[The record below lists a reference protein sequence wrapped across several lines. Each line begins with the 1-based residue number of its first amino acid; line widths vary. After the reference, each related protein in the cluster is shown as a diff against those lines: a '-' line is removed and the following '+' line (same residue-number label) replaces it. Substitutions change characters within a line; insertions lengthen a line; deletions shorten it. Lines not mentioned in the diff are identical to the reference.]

1 MKEYG
6 TVLLIATGFG
16 IAAILPHLKE
26 LLEGYE
32 RCEVVTRRI
41 HVVWQLKGE
50 GLRVDR
56 QEDEC

>member
-56 QEDEC
+56 